1 MASTSGAIRA
11 GRAFVELFADDSKLQ
26 RGLKRA
32 SRSLKTWGASAMR
45 IGAAMT
51 AASTAMLAPVAMA
64 TRTFMGF
71 EDQMKA
77 VQAVTG
83 ATGDQFERLYEKAK
97 ELGRTTSFTAA
108 EVAAGMLN
116 LARAGF
122 STSEI
127 NAAIAGML
135 NLARATGT
143 DLAQATEI
151 AAGTLRA
158 FNLAAGDSTRV
169 ADVLVATAN
178 NSAQTLEELGESM
191 TYAAPIAHEYG
202 LTLEETA
209 KALGVMA
216 NMQIKGS
223 MAGTSMRQAMLRLA
237 DPKVQKQIEALGVSV
252 TDLSGNMRTDFGT
265 MMLELGQAMKGMTS
279 GQRLSLIKDLFDQRA
294 AAGMAKLAT
303 SDFPALA
310 AAIDNAGGVAA
321 KTAATMDSGI
331 GGAFRRLM
339 SAVEGVQI
347 ALGEALA
354 PALSGIAELVTTLS
368 TAFTKWIDGSRG
380 VAIMAVQIAVGIGV
394 AGIAITG
401 LGLALYTAGIA
412 LGAIASVVGAVAS
425 AFLAILSPV
434 GLVIAAVAGLGGYL
448 VYASGIGGKAVTW
461 LSEQFEW
468 LSGVV
473 GKTMHGI
480 QAAIAAGDLGLAFEV
495 AWSGVLV
502 VFHTYTQKLKD
513 AWSDAKWWFMS
524 VWDEATYNIS
534 AGWIKMVSLLESV
547 WLNAMNRIDSIWT
560 STQAGLAEG
569 FAWIIAKAQGIEDVE
584 GVMAMARQDIEGQGK
599 RRQAGRTSRL
609 GEIEREREG
618 ALAANASMREESQ
631 RQRQREYAAAIQGAQ
646 KDLDSATRR
655 WEEATGRAA
664 EARENVEQAAAPTL
678 EERLAELGATMTGKG
693 GWGDGKASGT
703 FSAAAAM
710 AMGRGT
716 GQDPALQKLDKQIE
730 LLQKMGAA
738 IARGVVVL
746 D

>member
-1 MASTSGAIRA
+1 
-11 GRAFVELFADDSKLQ
+11 
-26 RGLKRA
+26 
-32 SRSLKTWGASAMR
+32 
-45 IGAAMT
+45 
-51 AASTAMLAPVAMA
+51 
-64 TRTFMGF
+64 
-71 EDQMKA
+71 
-77 VQAVTG
+77 
-83 ATGDQFERLYEKAK
+83 
-97 ELGRTTSFTAA
+97 
-108 EVAAGMLN
+108 
-116 LARAGF
+116 
-122 STSEI
+122 
-127 NAAIAGML
+127 
-135 NLARATGT
+135 
-143 DLAQATEI
+143 
-151 AAGTLRA
+151 
-158 FNLAAGDSTRV
+158 
-169 ADVLVATAN
+169 
-178 NSAQTLEELGESM
+178 
-191 TYAAPIAHEYG
+191 
-202 LTLEETA
+202 
-209 KALGVMA
+209 
-216 NMQIKGS
+216 
-223 MAGTSMRQAMLRLA
+223 
-237 DPKVQKQIEALGVSV
+237 
-252 TDLSGNMRTDFGT
+252 
-265 MMLELGQAMKGMTS
+265 
-279 GQRLSLIKDLFDQRA
+279 
-294 AAGMAKLAT
+294 
-303 SDFPALA
+303 
-310 AAIDNAGGVAA
+310 
-321 KTAATMDSGI
+321 MDSGI